1 MNENLLGTKKGKI
14 LVFLLSGPKM
24 MTELK
29 SVISSYD
36 VLRYNILELQSSG
49 YITKTE
55 SRDNNRKYVVSLTEK
70 GREVAQNLK
79 NAEEVS
85 EGRIRING
93 DDEINIQL
101 STEEIEKSK
110 NLRFLFHVNVLDD
123 HITVEEVVPGKNP
136 RIFNIYIKQNGG
148 GNFRLWC
155 EQDNSYDCWHVRAA
169 WGYPQVQAMM
179 MRYKGKTKICPVC
192 HFENP
197 ENAKFCMNC
206 GAKLE

>member
-1 MNENLLGTKKGKI
+1 MRVGAEG
-14 LVFLLSGPKM
+14 
-24 MTELK
+24 
-29 SVISSYD
+29 VIH
-36 VLRYNILELQSSG
+36 L
-49 YITKTE
+49 
-55 SRDNNRKYVVSLTEK
+55 
-70 GREVAQNLK
+70 
-79 NAEEVS
+79 
-85 EGRIRING
+85 G

-101 STEEIEKSK
+101 SRDEIEKSK

-169 WGYPQVQAMM
+169 WGYPQVQQMM
-179 MRYKGKTKICPVC
+179 MRYKGKIKICPAC
-192 HFENP
+192 EYENP